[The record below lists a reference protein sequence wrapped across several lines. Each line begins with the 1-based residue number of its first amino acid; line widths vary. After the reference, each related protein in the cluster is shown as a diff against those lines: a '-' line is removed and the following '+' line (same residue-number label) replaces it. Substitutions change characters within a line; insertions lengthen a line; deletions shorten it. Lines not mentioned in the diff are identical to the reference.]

1 MSDPALYTKL
11 TDAIG
16 AHGAWKFRLRAAIRK
31 GADEALV
38 AQAGDHHGCA
48 FGRWLDSL
56 PSNVRLEQAASETIV
71 RHAAFHRAASRAAQL
86 IKQGRTDAAR
96 DMLEAE
102 FTDASQALTAAVS
115 RWRMALNR

>member
-1 MSDPALYTKL
+1 MTDLALYDNL

-56 PSNVRLEQAASETIV
+56 PSDVRLEQEASETIV

-86 IKQGRTDAAR
+86 IKQGRPDAAG
-96 DMLEAE
+96 DMLEAD
-102 FTDASQALTAAVS
+102 FTQASQALTAAVS
-115 RWRMALNR
+115 RWRMTASR